1 MVRFK
6 SILFITVIGLAV
18 LLSGCVG
25 DKNITESDKTTP
37 EITAIATSTATPTPL
52 MTPLAEVTPTGNAIR
67 IRLDGA
73 RGFNPNIQT
82 INAGDEVIWDNY
94 DQVAVTLVSNDGLFD
109 AKLLAYYQQYRYAF
123 TKPGS
128 YTFTLKNKNLTGTII
143 VEIPATQTPSASV
156 TTSREL
162 PSNAL
167 YVKARMETL
176 INWSTDNEIKYELY
190 SLKVDVLNQK
200 NIPLNIKAQIL
211 SGDQIL
217 EETSFDLKTQGSSV
231 AFTNEKKHFIN
242 NINVYLRIFIQG
254 YSPIDYKFIE
264 VNQLN

>member
-6 SILFITVIGLAV
+6 SILFINVIVLAI
-18 LLSGCVG
+18 LFSGCVG
-25 DKNITESDKTTP
+25 DNNITEPAKTTP
-37 EITAIATSTATPTPL
+37 EITATATSTPL
-52 MTPLAEVTPTGNAIR
+52 MTPHAEVTTKGNAIP

-82 INAGDEVIWDNY
+82 VNAGDEVIWDNY
-94 DQVAVTLVSNDGLFD
+94 DQVAVTIVSNDGLFD
-109 AKLLAYYQQYRYAF
+109 DKLLAYYQQYRYAF
-123 TKPGS
+123 TKPGR

-143 VEIPATQTPSASV
+143 VEKPATQTPSASV
-156 TTSREL
+156 TTSGEL

-167 YVKARMETL
+167 YVKARMEVPN
-176 INWSTDNEIKYELY
+176 NWSTDNEIKYELY
-190 SLKVDVLNQK
+190 LLKVNVLNQK

-217 EETSFDLKTQGSSV
+217 EEKSFDLETQGSSV
-231 AFTNEKKHFIN
+231 EFTNEKKHFIN
-242 NINVYLRIFIQG
+242 NTNVYLRLLIQG